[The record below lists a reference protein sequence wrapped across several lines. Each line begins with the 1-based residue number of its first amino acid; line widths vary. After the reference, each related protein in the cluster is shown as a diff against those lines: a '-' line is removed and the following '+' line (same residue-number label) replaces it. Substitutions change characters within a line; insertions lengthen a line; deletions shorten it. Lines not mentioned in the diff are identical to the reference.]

1 MAIDFKSIEGLDA
14 ELLAS
19 LESNSAIQSAI
30 NDYISTSVENRVA
43 VEKDDFKGKMDN
55 LNAKLQAAES
65 RAVSAKRDDRVSP
78 DKVSPDVAELQAS
91 LKNMEE
97 QTAAQKAAYEEQAAK
112 MQQLQVDSVLSQAI
126 DQFNA
131 EYPTVAIKPSLARIV
146 KREAL
151 DSVKFDPETGTVKV
165 LDKNGGI
172 MATDSGA
179 ATPLDWLK
187 SLRTEVPDLFG
198 RPNGGGAA
206 GSTNVS
212 GGADNKVFSRAD
224 YDAMTQEQRAG
235 IGASHKFID

>member
-1 MAIDFKSIEGLDA
+1 MAFEFKSIEGLDA

-19 LESNSAIQSAI
+19 LESNTAIQSAI
-30 NDYISTSVENRVA
+30 NNYISTSVENRVS
-43 VEKDDFKGKMDN
+43 VEKDDFKGKMDRM
-55 LNAKLQAAES
+55 NAKVQAAEAQIS
-65 RAVSAKRDDRVSP
+65 SAKPTKSNSDNAQ
-78 DKVSPDVAELQAS
+78 VAELQAS

-151 DSVKFDPETGTVKV
+151 DSVKFDADSGTVKV